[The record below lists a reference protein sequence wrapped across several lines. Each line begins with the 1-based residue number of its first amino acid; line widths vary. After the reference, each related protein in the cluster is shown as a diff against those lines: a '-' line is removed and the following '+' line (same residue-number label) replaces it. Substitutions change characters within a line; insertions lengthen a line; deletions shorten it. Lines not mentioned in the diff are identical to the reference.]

1 MVGLLVIGLVLTRV
15 LGKTR
20 PHVSKTEAVQ
30 IARPKVD
37 FAPQGHTIRLVRRGI
52 PSRPY
57 WVISFWIQKRT
68 GGYKRVTVVL
78 VDSNS
83 GRVVEVRR
91 VT

>member
-1 MVGLLVIGLVLTRV
+1 MVGLLAIGLVLTRV

-20 PHVSKTEAVQ
+20 PSVSKTEAVQ

-37 FAPQGHTIRLVRRGI
+37 FRPEGHTIRLLRRGI

-57 WVISFWIQKRT
+57 WVISFWIHKRA
-68 GGYKRVTVVL
+68 GGYKRVTIVL

-83 GRVVEVRR
+83 GRIVEVKR